1 MKAKKGKKCR
11 ISGIKGRVTIVR
23 VRGNNVIVRLKNG
36 RVKATNIKN
45 LYRWKILNWIIC

>member
-11 ISGIKGRVTIVR
+11 ISGVKGRVTIVC
-23 VRGNNVIVRLKNG
+23 VRGANVIVRLKNG

-45 LYRWKILNWIIC
+45 LYRWKICSWTIC